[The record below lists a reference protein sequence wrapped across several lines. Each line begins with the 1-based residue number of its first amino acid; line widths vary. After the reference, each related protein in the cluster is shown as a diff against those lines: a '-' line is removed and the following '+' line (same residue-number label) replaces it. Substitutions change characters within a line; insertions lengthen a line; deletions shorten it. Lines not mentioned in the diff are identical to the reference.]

1 MSGIVVLGREL
12 ARWQTRRVRE
22 ARGLWGASVALIVVG
37 ALLAAGWTTA
47 VWVRTGLSSDLRGIL
62 DLEFRGLDL
71 AQGVAAL
78 IVSGLAL
85 ALFVIVRRG
94 RGDTRVVAV
103 VLLLSGVALVALPAW
118 VALRAE
124 DRAVEEVAQ
133 VVALSAGISV
143 EEATERVR
151 TEPDLAVRT
160 NTTGVWPS
168 IAAGV
173 LVTIGGV
180 TTLSWIGRRPADPDE
195 GGP

>member
-1 MSGIVVLGREL
+1 MFCIVVLGHQL
-12 ARWQTRRVRE
+12 ARWQTRRVHE
-22 ARGLWGASVALIVVG
+22 ARGLRVASVVLVVGG

-47 VWVRTGLSSDLRGIL
+47 VWVRTGLESDLRGVL

-85 ALFVIVRRG
+85 ALFVAVRRL
-94 RGDTRVVAV
+94 RGDTRIPAV

-124 DRAVEEVAQ
+124 DRAVDEVAR
-133 VVALSAGISV
+133 VVALSAGIPM
-143 EEATERVR
+143 EEATARVR
-151 TEPDLAVRT
+151 TDPDLAVRT
-160 NTTGVWPS
+160 DTSGVWPS

-173 LVTIGGV
+173 LVTLGAV
-180 TTLSWIGRRPADPDE
+180 TVVWIGRRPADPDE
-195 GGP
+195 DGP

>member
-1 MSGIVVLGREL
+1 MVVG
-12 ARWQTRRVRE
+12 
-22 ARGLWGASVALIVVG
+22 G

-47 VWVRTGLSSDLRGIL
+47 VWVTTGLGSDLRGIL

-71 AQGVAAL
+71 AQGIAAL

-94 RGDTRVVAV
+94 RGDTRILAV

-124 DRAVEEVAQ
+124 DRAVDEVAQ
-133 VVALSAGISV
+133 VVALSAGISM

-160 NTTGVWPS
+160 DTTGVWPS

-180 TTLSWIGRRPADPDE
+180 TTLSWIGRRPADPVED
-195 GGP
+195 GP